1 MSRHF
6 LTRNV
11 GVGSR
16 SQLLAAEA
24 LMILDISSGRQ
35 MSNESRLLSVGVKV
49 GGGADA
55 VADRM
60 VSTFNPR
67 NDRNSAGLKG
77 GDVDLPADLP
87 RRVET
92 VRHSFLESD
101 FWSLTVRPYM
111 FLQFINKFIFENFQ
125 ILTSDSQWQWSI

>member
-1 MSRHF
+1 M
-6 LTRNV
+6 TRNV
-11 GVGSR
+11 GAGSR

-35 MSNESRLLSVGVKV
+35 ISNESRLLSVRVKV

-60 VSTFNPR
+60 VSTFNSR

-77 GDVDLPADLP
+77 GDVDIVLL
-87 RRVET
+87 
-92 VRHSFLESD
+92 
-101 FWSLTVRPYM
+101 
-111 FLQFINKFIFENFQ
+111 INA
-125 ILTSDSQWQWSI
+125 